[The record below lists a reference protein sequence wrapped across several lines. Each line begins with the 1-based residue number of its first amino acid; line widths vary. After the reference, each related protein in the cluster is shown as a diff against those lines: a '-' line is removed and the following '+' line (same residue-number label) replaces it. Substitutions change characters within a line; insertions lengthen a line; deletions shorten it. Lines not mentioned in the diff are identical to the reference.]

1 MSREITV
8 AVVEDDA
15 DLRRSFERVLG
26 KAEGCTL
33 ACLCRSVRD
42 AVDRIPAAR
51 PDVVL
56 MDVDLPDGS
65 GVDCVARLSPQLPQ
79 TQFLMVTAYQDPDTA
94 FRAITAG
101 AHGYL
106 VKPVTAQKLV
116 EAIREIRE
124 GGVPMS
130 RAVARRVIAAFRSM
144 SERQATAP
152 AAAQGDAAASATLAA
167 DAMLAP
173 RERQVLEY
181 LVEGYSYKEIAVQ
194 LGLSIGTVSTYVNR
208 IYTKLHVSS
217 RREVVAWTKSGEPRP
232 GPR

>member
-26 KAEGCTL
+26 KAEGCKL

-94 FRAITAG
+94 FRSITAG

-144 SERQATAP
+144 SEKQATEPTAAQSDVAS
-152 AAAQGDAAASATLAA
+152 AAATTA

-181 LVEGYSYKEIAVQ
+181 LVEGYSYKEIAAQ

-232 GPR
+232 EPR

>member
-1 MSREITV
+1 MNRDISV

-26 KAEGCTL
+26 KAEGCKL
-33 ACLCRSVRD
+33 VCLCRSVRD
-42 AVDRIPAAR
+42 AVDRIPVAK

-144 SERQATAP
+144 SERQA
-152 AAAQGDAAASATLAA
+152 AAAAAAPGDAADPAAPAS

>member
-26 KAEGCTL
+26 KAEGCKV

-42 AVDRIPAAR
+42 AVDRIPAAQ

-144 SERQATAP
+144 SEKQTAAPSAPGDAAAP
-152 AAAQGDAAASATLAA
+152 AAAAS

-217 RREVVAWTKSGEPRP
+217 RREVVAWTKGGEPRP
-232 GPR
+232 ELR

>member
-1 MSREITV
+1 MSRAITV

-26 KAEGCTL
+26 KAEGCKL
-33 ACLCRSVRD
+33 ACLCRNVRD
-42 AVDRIPAAR
+42 AVDRIPAAQ

-144 SERQATAP
+144 SEKQAAEPAP
-152 AAAQGDAAASATLAA
+152 AQSGAAPAAA

-232 GPR
+232 ESR

>member
-42 AVDRIPAAR
+42 AVDRIPAAQ

-144 SERQATAP
+144 SEKQVSPT
-152 AAAQGDAAASATLAA
+152 AAQGDAAAPAA
-167 DAMLAP
+167 AASDAMLAP

-217 RREVVAWTKSGEPRP
+217 RREVVAWTKSCEPRP
-232 GPR
+232 ERR